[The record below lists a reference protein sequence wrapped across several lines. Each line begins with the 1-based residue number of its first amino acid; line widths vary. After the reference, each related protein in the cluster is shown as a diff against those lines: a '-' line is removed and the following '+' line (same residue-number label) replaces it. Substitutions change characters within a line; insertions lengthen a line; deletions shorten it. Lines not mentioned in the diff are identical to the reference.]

1 MKKYNIVWTIVD
13 SVRHY
18 HTDDD
23 RSRLAVMDDFA
34 KEGVEFKKIVTSAPS
49 TIMSISAMMTGL
61 PSYYLGRNY
70 SDFRFDNDYFS
81 TLSSIV
87 NKNGWTTR
95 ALIMHKDIREKLR
108 VFDMVPSRYWP
119 KGFSHK
125 DWWDNTKINQLLHN
139 TIKKDGSKLPHPCF
153 WFLDF
158 NCRND
163 PKTNGLV
170 ENSMKALQDAGYTK
184 DNTIFILCSDHG
196 YPDPSRGIT
205 PEELKKKKMT
215 HDIFMTDDNILIP
228 MIISYPGCTPGQKI
242 DTTVSTLDL
251 LPTLIDILELNVP
264 NDVRSRWCG
273 KSLLPLIQGK
283 NKKDFENPKIRTDA
297 RFLGQNGRVCALRGD
312 KYKYVYHHDEQKEEF
327 FDISEFKIKEQ
338 NIANSSIPEV
348 QNALIE
354 FRKNFIESEKLGVEF
369 QINYTSYRLGKQI
382 NKLRKSKLE
391 EDFKVLILST
401 ASDNFLYSLGTA
413 LRKVLGVADLTLIAP
428 SDTFK
433 DKLQT
438 NHFSKIIDFIN
449 LSELQ
454 VSEKE
459 SQLMNDE
466 IYNLVILTYD
476 SSQKSDFDNLSKFS
490 KKIKYKKLV
499 MMDLNMSISIR
510 KGQMQR
516 YLRTLK
522 ENRDF
527 FIQEPS
533 LIFFEIWKILKVV
546 FLQVKLKFTKT
557 KNLETKKWR

>member
-1 MKKYNIVWTIVD
+1 
-13 SVRHY
+13 
-18 HTDDD
+18 
-23 RSRLAVMDDFA
+23 
-34 KEGVEFKKIVTSAPS
+34 
-49 TIMSISAMMTGL
+49 
-61 PSYYLGRNY
+61 
-70 SDFRFDNDYFS
+70 
-81 TLSSIV
+81 
-87 NKNGWTTR
+87 
-95 ALIMHKDIREKLR
+95 
-108 VFDMVPSRYWP
+108 
-119 KGFSHK
+119 
-125 DWWDNTKINQLLHN
+125 
-139 TIKKDGSKLPHPCF
+139 
-153 WFLDF
+153 
-158 NCRND
+158 
-163 PKTNGLV
+163 
-170 ENSMKALQDAGYTK
+170 
-184 DNTIFILCSDHG
+184 
-196 YPDPSRGIT
+196 
-205 PEELKKKKMT
+205 MT

-466 IYNLVILTYD
+466 IYDLVILTYD

-490 KKIKYKKLV
+490 KKIKNKKLV